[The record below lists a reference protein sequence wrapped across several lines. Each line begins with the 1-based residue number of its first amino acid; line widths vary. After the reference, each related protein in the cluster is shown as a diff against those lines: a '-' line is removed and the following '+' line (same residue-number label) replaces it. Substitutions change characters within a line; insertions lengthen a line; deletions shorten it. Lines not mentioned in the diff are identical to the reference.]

1 MQSCVFPCIVK
12 FLVHLLQYLKDTIN
26 IIPQTTTKYVVLYEN
41 WVTQI
46 WKIVIQLD
54 STKQYE
60 NFNMQHANVMIKI
73 KEVMSNPIFLS
84 FTACSHS
91 NFPWLLFRY
100 IHLICTCLSMHNMLI

>member
-46 WKIVIQLD
+46 
-54 STKQYE
+54 
-60 NFNMQHANVMIKI
+60 
-73 KEVMSNPIFLS
+73 
-84 FTACSHS
+84 
-91 NFPWLLFRY
+91 
-100 IHLICTCLSMHNMLI
+100 

>member
-1 MQSCVFPCIVK
+1 MQNCVFPCIVK

-54 STKQYE
+54 STNQYE
-60 NFNMQHANVMIKI
+60 NFDMQHANVTIKI

-91 NFPWLLFRY
+91 NFLWFLFRY
-100 IHLICTCLSMHNMLI
+100 IHLICTCLSMHIMPI

>member
-54 STKQYE
+54 STNQYE
-60 NFNMQHANVMIKI
+60 NFDMQHANVTIKI
-73 KEVMSNPIFLS
+73 KEVHCFE
-84 FTACSHS
+84 
-91 NFPWLLFRY
+91 
-100 IHLICTCLSMHNMLI
+100 